1 MKQKTKN
8 FKRFSC
14 HKENF
19 LNIFL
24 NRSNHDQKFYNMIY
38 HSTLSYDYLGK
49 LILFGKKEKKVE
61 KTKTYTEYK
70 ISPHFSNGRN
80 KNLMFFI

>member
-1 MKQKTKN
+1 
-8 FKRFSC
+8 
-14 HKENF
+14 
-19 LNIFL
+19 
-24 NRSNHDQKFYNMIY
+24 MIY